1 MTNQRTY
8 IDIEDFG
15 NTENIVK
22 RIDPAF
28 NDIPSRM
35 PAAVANFA
43 QQQLS
48 MTIRK
53 DGGRREL
60 GGLRGH
66 QLYLLNK
73 MKGK

>member
-1 MTNQRTY
+1 MTNERTY
-8 IDIEDFG
+8 IDIDDYG

-35 PAAVANFA
+35 PAPVANFA

-48 MTIRK
+48 MTLRK
-53 DGGRREL
+53 DQGERKP
-60 GGLRGH
+60 GLRGH
-66 QLYLLNK
+66 QKYLYFK
-73 MKGK
+73 KGK